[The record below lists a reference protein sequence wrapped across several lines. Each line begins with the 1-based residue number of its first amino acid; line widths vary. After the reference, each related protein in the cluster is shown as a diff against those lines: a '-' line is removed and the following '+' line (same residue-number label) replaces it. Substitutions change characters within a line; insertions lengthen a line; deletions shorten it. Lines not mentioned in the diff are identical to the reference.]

1 MPPLHACKLDLL
13 PSSSSSSSS
22 AAALIVSLLC
32 EPSSRSLAL
41 FLSDSS
47 VLLFSSLSPFSS
59 SPPQSPTRIPS
70 SASSAAA
77 ACFARLLPS
86 PSNAAHVVFLSATS
100 SPAAVVLLRAWVLPP
115 LSGRFAPATISFKR
129 RTHSRAGLAL
139 DALPHGLGVRLA
151 GSVNVVALHSLAANQ
166 IWILAVKL
174 TEKEGEGTVLELK
187 KCAVV
192 EVLLPIYSIAV
203 DMGCLILGEVGGVRV
218 FPLRPLIKGRPVKR
232 DTRCR
237 GTGLVGDVCKK
248 KDVLNGLVAPPSRGK
263 SGGCSVG
270 SGKASATGE
279 NCCCNEVIRLEG
291 VVEGNADKDIAP
303 RKLRTVRVQQNSG
316 DHCSFFIA
324 MSCDKE
330 ENLKN
335 GMGVLTLVK
344 AVSIHTLSKNK
355 FMVLDSAGDLHI
367 LSLHSTIMTSETT
380 GGYSI
385 TPKGAHTH
393 HLDHVMKVQL
403 LAVLPD
409 ISMKKQVIWASDG
422 GHSIH
427 MIAASDIEP
436 PVSEDGEDDK
446 RSTMIQISDTEAIF
460 VKEKVQDI
468 VALSKNAVLVLGQG
482 KEIYLH
488 MVLHEGYR
496 SLQTYLMGF

>member
-335 GMGVLTLVK
+335 
-344 AVSIHTLSKNK
+344 
-355 FMVLDSAGDLHI
+355 
-367 LSLHSTIMTSETT
+367 ETT

-496 SLQTYLMGF
+496 SLQTYLMLYRQGF